1 MVSTG
6 SLRHWGK
13 LKLGS
18 PETIVF
24 LGGKFMKKRIFAGLM
39 AAAMVASLV
48 GCGSSGSTAE
58 TTAAAAESQADVA
71 ETDAAADASSDE
83 KVTIKLGHIQSE
95 SDVWHLASEVLAE
108 KAAEYSNG
116 TIDIQIY
123 PNSTL
128 GGDRDMA
135 EGMQM
140 GTVDMALIAGVL
152 SNFDDSISLLEI
164 PYLFRS
170 EDEFEKIVY
179 GDCGEEI
186 AQNVLDSSGIR
197 ILDWWE
203 RGPRLI
209 TSSKPIN
216 SLEDAKGLKI
226 RLPEIKAMQEV
237 FTAWGM
243 APTTMAW
250 SEVYTS
256 LSQGVIDAQEN
267 PIPFFYSGSIYEVN
281 KYIAN
286 TNHKYEYVCV
296 TISDDT
302 WNKLSQAQQEALK
315 KACDDATEYH
325 NENVKKI
332 AEDDLKDMVDNYGV
346 TVTDPDTSEFIAI
359 ADEVAPKY
367 AESIG
372 CTDLYNKIEEE
383 LGR

>member
-1 MVSTG
+1 
-6 SLRHWGK
+6 
-13 LKLGS
+13 
-18 PETIVF
+18 
-24 LGGKFMKKRIFAGLM
+24 MKRRIFAGVM
-39 AAAMVASLV
+39 AAAMMLSLTAC
-48 GCGSSGSTAE
+48 GGSSTST
-58 TTAAAAESQADVA
+58 TTAAAGETEAAGTEST
-71 ETDAAADASSDE
+71 EAAASSDE
-83 KVTIKLGHIQSE
+83 QVTIKLGHIQAE

-116 TIDIQIY
+116 TINIEIY

-164 PYLFRS
+164 PYIFHS
-170 EDEFEKIVY
+170 DEEFEKIVY

-216 SLEDAKGLKI
+216 SLADAKGLKI

-243 APTTMAW
+243 APTTMSW

-267 PIPFFYSGSIYEVN
+267 PIPFFY
-281 KYIAN
+281 
-286 TNHKYEYVCV
+286 
-296 TISDDT
+296 
-302 WNKLSQAQQEALK
+302 
-315 KACDDATEYH
+315 
-325 NENVKKI
+325 
-332 AEDDLKDMVDNYGV
+332 
-346 TVTDPDTSEFIAI
+346 
-359 ADEVAPKY
+359 
-367 AESIG
+367 
-372 CTDLYNKIEEE
+372 
-383 LGR
+383 

>member
-1 MVSTG
+1 MK
-6 SLRHWGK
+6 RR
-13 LKLGS
+13 
-18 PETIVF
+18 F
-24 LGGKFMKKRIFAGLM
+24 LAGTM
-39 AAAMVASLV
+39 AAVMMLSLAA
-48 GCGSSGSTAE
+48 CGSSSSTE
-58 TTAAAAESQADVA
+58 TTAASA
-71 ETDAAADASSDE
+71 ETEAAADGTEVAADASSDE
-83 KVTIKLGHIQSE
+83 KVVIKLGHIQSE
-95 SDVWHLASEVLAE
+95 SDVWHLSSEVLKE

-116 TIDIQIY
+116 TIDIEIY

-152 SNFDDSISLLEI
+152 SNFDESISLLEI
-164 PYLFRS
+164 PYIFQS
-170 EDEFEKIVY
+170 ADEFEKIVY

-216 SLEDAKGLKI
+216 NLEDAKGLKI
-226 RLPEIKAMQEV
+226 RIPEIKAMQEV

-243 APTTMAW
+243 APTTMSW

-296 TISDDT
+296 TIADST
-302 WNKLSQAQQEALK
+302 WNKLSAAQQEALK
-315 KACDDATEYH
+315 KACDDATAYH
-325 NENVKKI
+325 NENVAKI
-332 AEDDLKDMVDNYGV
+332 AEDDLKDMVENQGV
-346 TVTDPDTSEFIAI
+346 TVTDPDTSEFITI
-359 ADEVAPKY
+359 ANEVAPKY

-372 CTDLYNKIEEE
+372 CTDLYNKIQEE

>member
-1 MVSTG
+1 
-6 SLRHWGK
+6 
-13 LKLGS
+13 
-18 PETIVF
+18 
-24 LGGKFMKKRIFAGLM
+24 MKRRIFAGVM
-39 AAAMVASLV
+39 AAAMMLSLAAC
-48 GCGSSGSTAE
+48 GGSSTST
-58 TTAAAAESQADVA
+58 TTAAAGETAAAEAEST
-71 ETDAAADASSDE
+71 EAAASSDE
-83 KVTIKLGHIQSE
+83 QVTIKLGHIQAE

-116 TIDIQIY
+116 TINIEIY

-164 PYLFRS
+164 PYIFHS
-170 EDEFEKIVY
+170 DEEFEKIVY
-179 GDCGEEI
+179 GDCGDEI

-216 SLEDAKGLKI
+216 SLADAKGLKI

-243 APTTMAW
+243 APTTMSW

-281 KYIAN
+281 KYIAD
-286 TNHKYEYVCV
+286 TKHKYEYVCV
-296 TISDDT
+296 TMADST
-302 WNKLSQAQQEALK
+302 WNKLSPAQQEALQ
-315 KACDDATEYH
+315 KACDDATAYH

-332 AEDDLKDMVDNYGV
+332 AEDDLKDMEENHGV
-346 TVTDPDTSEFIAI
+346 TVTEPDTSEFIAI

-372 CTDLYNKIEEE
+372 CTDLYNKIQEE

>member
-1 MVSTG
+1 
-6 SLRHWGK
+6 
-13 LKLGS
+13 
-18 PETIVF
+18 
-24 LGGKFMKKRIFAGLM
+24 MKRRIFAGVM
-39 AAAMVASLV
+39 AAAMMLSLAA
-48 GCGSSGSTAE
+48 CGSSSSTTESTAASAE
-58 TTAAAAESQADVA
+58 TKAEAAAEG
-71 ETDAAADASSDE
+71 ASSDE
-83 KVTIKLGHIQSE
+83 KITIKLGHIQSE
-95 SDVWHLASEVLAE
+95 SDVWHLASEVLKE
-108 KAAEYSNG
+108 KAAEYSDG
-116 TIDIQIY
+116 TIDIEIY

-164 PYLFRS
+164 PYIFHS
-170 EDEFEKIVY
+170 DEEFEKIVY

-226 RLPEIKAMQEV
+226 RIPEIKAMQEV
-237 FTAWGM
+237 FSAWGM
-243 APTTMAW
+243 APTTMSW

-286 TNHKYEYVCV
+286 TEHKYEYVCV
-296 TISDDT
+296 TIADST
-302 WNKLSQAQQEALK
+302 WNKLSAAQQEALK
-315 KACDDATEYH
+315 KACDDATAYH
-325 NENVKKI
+325 NENVKQI
-332 AEDDLKDMVDNYGV
+332 AEEDLKDMVDNYGV
-346 TVTDPDTSEFIAI
+346 TVTDPDTSGFIAI
-359 ADEVAPKY
+359 AEEVAPKY

-372 CTDLYNKIEEE
+372 CTELYNKILSE